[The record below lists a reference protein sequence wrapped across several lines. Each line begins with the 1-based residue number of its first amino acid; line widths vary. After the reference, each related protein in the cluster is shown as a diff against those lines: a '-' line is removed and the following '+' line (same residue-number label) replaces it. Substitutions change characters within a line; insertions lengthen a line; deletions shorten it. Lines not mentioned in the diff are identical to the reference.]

1 MRRATP
7 CHKAEWWK
15 MLRTTVRIFNAAAA
29 SWEKNPKLGFGW
41 AATQIPTPI
50 IRQYDGDGDYFDDD
64 DDDYIHIM
72 MECALVC
79 LWVMKNDNCLKRGGS
94 VRLWVIKMIT
104 FSRRSVGPPRS
115 VKKWPCFSRIVI
127 SRRWVGSPCES
138 QKVST
143 FTIWHLKDQ
152 LVPPGSDKKWTL
164 SQE

>member
-1 MRRATP
+1 
-7 CHKAEWWK
+7 

-29 SWEKNPKLGFGW
+29 SWEKNPKLGFGG

-94 VRLWVIKMIT
+94 VRLWVMKNDHFLKKVSWPTQECQKMT
-104 FSRRSVGPPRS
+104 LFLKNSDL
-115 VKKWPCFSRIVI
+115 KKVSRIPM
-127 SRRWVGSPCES
+127 WVTKNEHFHNMTS
-138 QKVST
+138 
-143 FTIWHLKDQ
+143 
-152 LVPPGSDKKWTL
+152 
-164 SQE
+164 